1 MKRNDLF
8 GYLLGLVLFV
18 LVIPLGMWL
27 LAGRPAP
34 GGFGAV
40 CFAVFGVIGIGLSLW
55 SIVYM
60 RLVGKGNP
68 MDAFDH
74 ELAPRTRVLM
84 TEGPYRLCRNPMLLG
99 VFVYYLGLLIWLRSW
114 KAAAVFV
121 LFFLVMMKQVDSEE
135 KRLERDFG
143 EAYLAYKSV
152 TKKLLPFL
160 W

>member
-1 MKRNDLF
+1 MKRNDWI
-8 GYLLGLVLFV
+8 GYLLGLLIFV
-18 LVIPLGMWL
+18 LVIPLGMWWI
-27 LAGRPAP
+27 AGRPAP
-34 GGFGAV
+34 GGPGAV
-40 CFAVFGVIGIGLSLW
+40 CFAVPALLGIGLSLW

-74 ELAPRTRVLM
+74 ELAPRTSVLM

-99 VFVYYLGLLIWLRSW
+99 VFVYYAGLLVWLRSW
-114 KAAAVFV
+114 KAALVFL

-143 EAYLAYKSV
+143 EAYRRYKAG
-152 TKKLLPFL
+152 TKKLIPFI

>member
-1 MKRNDLF
+1 MKRNDLI
-8 GYLLGLVLFV
+8 GYLLGLAVFV

-99 VFVYYLGLLIWLRSW
+99 VFIYYIGLLICLWSW
-114 KAAAVFV
+114 QALAVFV
-121 LFFLVMMKQVDSEE
+121 VFALIMLRQVDSEE

-143 EAYLAYKSV
+143 EAYLRYKAE
-152 TKKLLPFL
+152 TRKLIPFL